1 MTLPGLTVALQ
12 TIIADP
18 ALEAGVSGVSLIESG
33 FAVGVALLAV
43 GLAAWLIAHPV
54 PEKE

>member
-1 MTLPGLTVALQ
+1 MTLPSLTVALM
-12 TIIADP
+12 TALADP
-18 ALEAGVSGVSLIESG
+18 ALEAEVSRVGLTESG

-54 PEKE
+54 PEED